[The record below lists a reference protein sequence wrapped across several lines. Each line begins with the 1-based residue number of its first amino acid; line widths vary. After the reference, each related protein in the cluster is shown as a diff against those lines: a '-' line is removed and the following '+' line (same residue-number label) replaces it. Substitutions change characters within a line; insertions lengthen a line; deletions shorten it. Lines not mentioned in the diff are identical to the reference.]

1 MRANVLDPPKPFPER
16 ILDHAGTFGRR
27 EESAKDFDITQVIMV
42 NELYSLRHSAVDAR
56 TEGVYKDEMAAEE
69 DGPSMTLTLSGW
81 GTNYEPVTL
90 GAGDEINADMTAQEL
105 AEVYVDKLIEKRD
118 AEDDNR
124 FLKVLAARMEFCGV
138 QLWKAYTSGKERWT
152 LGWGN
157 KPSDTTSSMD
167 GEDKRLSWSDR
178 WLPSYSV
185 VRTFMVCAFVILGGW
200 LLPIEAVL
208 PVACLVVTLF
218 TLYRQMDCYEIL
230 ARAES
235 DLKWKPSLITMHV
248 GGLRPS
254 VRQDYSEGD
263 GGGRWWRELDPD
275 TSLRKQQVTDRSC
288 IMISFRTENRGTS
301 IMKKMKA
308 ADIIRTIG
316 GGKKKLAETKD
327 VAVEK
332 PLVGEIP
339 EDVRSAL
346 KDLGLYMGDDTY
358 HDEIMD
364 QVTVGPF
371 FPVASFFHLQ
381 LIRPACAALA
391 HSWASSIRGTSDMK
405 WHTR

>member
-1 MRANVLDPPKPFPER
+1 
-16 ILDHAGTFGRR
+16 
-27 EESAKDFDITQVIMV
+27 MV
-42 NELYSLRHSAVDAR
+42 NELYALRHSAVDAR
-56 TEGVYKDEMAAEE
+56 TEGVYKDEMNAEEE
-69 DGPSMTLTLSGW
+69 DGHSMTLTLSGW

-105 AEVYVDKLIEKRD
+105 ADVYIDKLIEKRD
-118 AEDDNR
+118 AKDDNR
-124 FLKVLAARMEFCGV
+124 FLKVLAARMEFCRG

-152 LGWGN
+152 LGGTN
-157 KPSDTTSSMD
+157 SPKPEMASSMD

-185 VRTFMVCAFVILGGW
+185 VRTFLVCAFVVLGSW
-200 LLPIEAVL
+200 LLPIAAVL
-208 PVACLVVTLF
+208 PVACLVVTFF

-254 VRQDYSEGD
+254 ARQDCSEGD

-288 IMISFRTENRGTS
+288 IMISFRAENRGTS
-301 IMKKMKA
+301 IMKTLKA
-308 ADIIRTIG
+308 ADIINVAFG

-339 EDVRSAL
+339 EDVRGAL
-346 KDLGLYMGDDTY
+346 KDLGLYMADDSY

-371 FPVASFFHLQ
+371 FPMAAFFHLQ
-381 LIRPACAALA
+381 LIGPHVLLWPIPGPRPFGAPA
-391 HSWASSIRGTSDMK
+391 I
-405 WHTR
+405 